1 MEPVD
6 IKECEPGAARQ
17 WVRIVR
23 SGAARGLRD
32 VCGDGPA
39 GAQEPPSANRR
50 VHRRAGVEGAKVPG
64 TGIARSMVE
73 LFAGVV
79 GGFGL
84 FMVGMWLLTENL
96 KALTTRRLRR
106 NAGRLTENRF
116 SALAWGA
123 LAGAITQSMS
133 AMTFIVMSLLRS
145 GLITPRGSLALV
157 LGGCVGLTGLVVIVT
172 FDIKVISLYVLGFA
186 GAVVVSERLSRFRR
200 AAASLLG
207 GAMLI
212 LGLVLLKDAA
222 APLAEQPW
230 FQDMLE
236 RTGDSIALAFVVA
249 SFLTFAVQSSSVV
262 TVLGINLAAV
272 GIISVDQAIMI
283 MYGSIFG
290 SGAILFVLSA
300 GVAGQAR
307 QVAMYLVGYNALTCA
322 VLVPLLYC
330 EIHFGIPLV
339 KEAVLA
345 LDLELDQQLAAIYVF
360 LNVFLLPVML
370 AGLTWSVS
378 VLERLWPT
386 SQAEQLSRPQFIH
399 DHASVDV
406 DTSLMLV
413 DLEQRRAARN
423 LSRFFD
429 AVRRGESIGPLRDAT
444 RKLISDV
451 TEFLDDLQTLHSMY
465 GGFERHN
472 SIRNRQKLLVWLE
485 DSLGALCET
494 LAAGDDQSTL
504 AEFRMTI
511 CESVDS
517 VLLSLVDAM
526 ESDDRVSWDIARRL
540 TGDRGE
546 MMREVR
552 TEFLRRDPP
561 LQNTE
566 FIDVMR
572 ITNSVEETFFLFSK
586 IEKEFN
592 HAPVAEDHVAQA

>member
-1 MEPVD
+1 
-6 IKECEPGAARQ
+6 
-17 WVRIVR
+17 
-23 SGAARGLRD
+23 
-32 VCGDGPA
+32 
-39 GAQEPPSANRR
+39 
-50 VHRRAGVEGAKVPG
+50 
-64 TGIARSMVE
+64 MVE

-172 FDIKVISLYVLGFA
+172 FDIKVISLYVLGVA

-592 HAPVAEDHVAQA
+592 HAPVAEDRVAQA

>member
-1 MEPVD
+1 M
-6 IKECEPGAARQ
+6 
-17 WVRIVR
+17 
-23 SGAARGLRD
+23 
-32 VCGDGPA
+32 
-39 GAQEPPSANRR
+39 N
-50 VHRRAGVEGAKVPG
+50 
-64 TGIARSMVE
+64 E

-79 GGFGL
+79 GGVGL
-84 FMVGMWLLTENL
+84 FIAGMWLLTENL

-116 SALAWGA
+116 SAFAWGA

-145 GLITPRGSLALV
+145 GLITPRGSFALI
-157 LGGCVGLTGLVVIVT
+157 LGGCLGLSGLVVIVT
-172 FDIKVISLYVLGFA
+172 FDIKVVSLYVLGLA
-186 GAVVVSERLSRFRR
+186 SAVVVSERLSRFKRV
-200 AAASLLG
+200 AASFLG

-212 LGLVLLKDAA
+212 LGLVLLKEAA

-236 RTGDSIALAFVVA
+236 STGQSIALAFLVA
-249 SFLTFAVQSSSVV
+249 AFLTFVVQSSSLV

-272 GIISVDQAIMI
+272 GLISVDQAIMI

-290 SGAILFVLSA
+290 SGVVLYVLSA
-300 GVAGQAR
+300 GVAGRAR
-307 QVAMYLVGYNALTCA
+307 QVAMYLVGYNTLTCA

-339 KEAVLA
+339 KAAVLA
-345 LDLELDQQLAAIYVF
+345 LDLEVDQQLAAIYVF

-370 AGLTWSVS
+370 PGLEWSVS

-386 SQAEQLSRPQFIH
+386 SQAEKLSRPQFIH

-429 AVRRGESIGPLRDAT
+429 AVRRGESVGPLRDAT
-444 RKLISDV
+444 RKLLSDV
-451 TEFLDDLQTLHSMY
+451 TEFLDDLRPLHSMY
-465 GGFERHN
+465 GVERY
-472 SIRNRQKLLVWLE
+472 SSMRNRQKLLVWLE
-485 DSLGALCET
+485 DSLGALCES

-504 AEFRMTI
+504 AQFRMTI

-526 ESDDRVSWDIARRL
+526 ESADRVSWDIARRL
-540 TGDRGE
+540 TEDRGE
-546 MMREVR
+546 MMREIR

-561 LQNTE
+561 LQHTE

-572 ITNSVEETFFLFSK
+572 ITSSVEETVFLFSK
-586 IEKEFN
+586 MEKEFSQ
-592 HAPVAEDHVAQA
+592 ASIAEDHVAQT

>member
-1 MEPVD
+1 MSEL
-6 IKECEPGAARQ
+6 I
-17 WVRIVR
+17 
-23 SGAARGLRD
+23 
-32 VCGDGPA
+32 
-39 GAQEPPSANRR
+39 
-50 VHRRAGVEGAKVPG
+50 AGVA
-64 TGIARSMVE
+64 
-73 LFAGVV
+73 

-133 AMTFIVMSLLRS
+133 AMTFIVMSFLRS
-145 GLITPRGSLALV
+145 GLITPRGSLALI
-157 LGGCVGLTGLVVIVT
+157 LGGCVGLSGLVVIVT
-172 FDIKVISLYVLGFA
+172 FDIKVVSLYVLGLA
-186 GAVVVSERLSRFRR
+186 GTVVVSERLSRFRR
-200 AAASLLG
+200 VAASFLG

-212 LGLVLLKDAA
+212 LGLVLLKDSA

-236 RTGDSIALAFVVA
+236 STGESIALAFLVA
-249 SFLTFAVQSSSVV
+249 AFLTFVVQSSSVV

-272 GIISVDQAIMI
+272 GLISVDQAIMI
-283 MYGSIFG
+283 VYGSIFG
-290 SGAILFVLSA
+290 SGAILYVLSA
-300 GVAGQAR
+300 GVAGRAR

-339 KEAVLA
+339 KAAALA
-345 LDLELDQQLAAIYVF
+345 LDLGVEQQIAAIYVF

-370 AGLTWSVS
+370 AGLEWSVS
-378 VLERLWPT
+378 VLERHWPT
-386 SQAEQLSRPQFIH
+386 SQAEELSRPQFIH

-406 DTSLMLV
+406 DTALMLV

-444 RKLISDV
+444 RKLLSDV
-451 TEFLDDLQTLHSMY
+451 TEFLDDLQPLHSKY
-465 GGFERHN
+465 GVERHN
-472 SIRNRQKLLVWLE
+472 SMRNRQKLLVWLE

-494 LAAGDDQSTL
+494 LAAGDDQSAL
-504 AEFRMTI
+504 AQFRMTI

-526 ESDDRVSWDIARRL
+526 ESNDRVSWDIARRL
-540 TGDRGE
+540 TEDRGE
-546 MMREVR
+546 MMREIR

-561 LQNTE
+561 LQHTE

-572 ITNSVEETFFLFSK
+572 ITSSVEETVFLFSK
-586 IEKEFN
+586 MEKELN
-592 HAPVAEDHVAQA
+592 QALIAEDHVAQA